1 MTNTYAVVVSPD
13 NEVNTLRLANVDDE
27 DQKVYIHN
35 LIEWLDSSS
44 MGRFEFAP
52 SKCLWF
58 APVDDTMNLVGVGL
72 MGNRVVIRGN
82 VVITTWENRGTES
95 EGIPERD
102 IPELWTW
109 IEEIVSY
116 NKIYCQTHDLTI
128 EQLRTF
134 VEKEIMK

>member
-1 MTNTYAVVVSPD
+1 MTNTYALVIDPD
-13 NEVNTLRLANVDDE
+13 NDIHTLRLANTNQE
-27 DQKVYIHN
+27 DQKVYMHN

-52 SKCLWF
+52 DKCLWF
-58 APVDDTMNLVGVGL
+58 APVDDTLNLVGTGL

-82 VVITTWENRGTES
+82 VVITTWTKRGPDA

-109 IEEIVSY
+109 IEEIVAY
-116 NKIYCQTHDLTI
+116 NKMYCETHDMTI

-134 VEKEIMK
+134 VEGEINK

>member
-1 MTNTYAVVVSPD
+1 MNNTYALVITPD
-13 NEVNTLRLANVDDE
+13 NEVNTLRLANVDQE
-27 DQKVYIHN
+27 DTKVGMHN
-35 LIEWLDSSS
+35 LIEWLDSTQ

-58 APVDDTMNLVGVGL
+58 APVDDTLNLVGVGL

-82 VVITTWENRGTES
+82 VVITTWEKRGPES

-109 IEEIVSY
+109 IEEIVTY
-116 NKIYCQTHDLTI
+116 NKMYADTHDMTL

-134 VEKEIMK
+134 VEQEINK

>member
-1 MTNTYAVVVSPD
+1 MTNTYALVISPD
-13 NEVNTLRLANVDDE
+13 NEVNTLRLANVDQE
-27 DQKVYIHN
+27 DQKVYMHN

-44 MGRFEFAP
+44 MGRFEFAAD
-52 SKCLWF
+52 KCLWF
-58 APVDDTMNLVGVGL
+58 APVDDTLNLVGVGL

-82 VVITTWENRGTES
+82 VVITTWEKRGPES

-116 NKIYCQTHDLTI
+116 NKMYAETHDMTI

-134 VEKEIMK
+134 VEEEINR

>member
-1 MTNTYAVVVSPD
+1 MTNTYAIVISPD
-13 NEVNTLRLANVDDE
+13 NEVNTLRLANVDQE

-44 MGRFEFAP
+44 MGRFEFSAG
-52 SKCLWF
+52 KCLWF

-82 VVITTWENRGTES
+82 VVITTWEKRGPES

-109 IEEIVSY
+109 IEEIVTY
-116 NKIYCQTHDLTI
+116 NQMYAETHDLTI

-134 VEKEIMK
+134 VEEEINK

>member
-1 MTNTYAVVVSPD
+1 MTNTYALVISPD
-13 NEVNTLRLANVDDE
+13 NEVNTLRLANVDQE
-27 DQKVYIHN
+27 DQKVYMHN

-58 APVDDTMNLVGVGL
+58 APVDDDLNLVGTGL

-82 VVITTWENRGTES
+82 VVITTWERKGPDS

-102 IPELWTW
+102 IPELWVW
-109 IEEIVSY
+109 VEEIVAY
-116 NKIYCQTHDLTI
+116 NKMYMDTHDMTI

-134 VEKEIMK
+134 VEGEINK